1 MTQSE
6 QRPPIWVGHVVLRVE
21 DVEASKAF
29 FIQLGMREVAPDASV
44 GILELRGGTHL
55 VILPTDQS
63 VAQDQQASFDLMVED
78 IEATHASYLEI
89 GIDPSPMTTNE
100 IHTSFEIREPGGHLI
115 TVNSTHVTDQPV

>member
-6 QRPPIWVGHVVLRVE
+6 QRPPIWVGHVVLRVA

-29 FIQLGMREVAPDASV
+29 FVKLGMRALEPDASV

-55 VILPTDQS
+55 VILPTDQP
-63 VAQDQQASFDLMVED
+63 VAQDAQSSFDLMVED

-89 GIDPSPMTTNE
+89 GIDPSPMTTSNV
-100 IHTSFEIREPGGHLI
+100 HTSFEIREPGGHLI
-115 TVNSTHVTDQPV
+115 TVNSTHVSDQPV